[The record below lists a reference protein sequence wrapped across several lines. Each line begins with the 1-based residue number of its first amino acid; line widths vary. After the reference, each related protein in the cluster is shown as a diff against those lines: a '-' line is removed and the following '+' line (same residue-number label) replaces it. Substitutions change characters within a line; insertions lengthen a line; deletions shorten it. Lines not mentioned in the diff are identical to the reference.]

1 MAPLT
6 PFNPVLGPNPKYCFP
21 EENVLQMREKAF
33 SLSGDDFTIKTAN
46 GAEICKCKGKVMSIS
61 DKKGKFFPIL
71 TSSVWDSETDDGGH
85 SVYGYPRKRT
95 LRIEE
100 QTFIST

>member
-1 MAPLT
+1 MASLASFHPA
-6 PFNPVLGPNPKYCFP
+6 LGPNPKYCFP

-61 DKKGKFFPIL
+61 DKKGVLLLNPVYEIQIL
-71 TSSVWDSETDDGGH
+71 TEMNSLH
-85 SVYGYPRKRT
+85 RHPRK
-95 LRIEE
+95 
-100 QTFIST
+100 